1 VKPSSATAALRLV
14 VHGRVVRGSETL
26 MKRLALAIALI
37 SSALLSG
44 CIVVPAH
51 RYYRDGGYYHGSVY
65 VYGQSGPR

>member
-1 VKPSSATAALRLV
+1 
-14 VHGRVVRGSETL
+14 

-51 RYYRDGGYYHGSVY
+51 RYGYYRGGAYGEYHGERGGYRGDYRGDSRGDY
-65 VYGQSGPR
+65 RGYGPR

>member
-1 VKPSSATAALRLV
+1 
-14 VHGRVVRGSETL
+14 

-44 CIVVPAH
+44 GIVVPAH